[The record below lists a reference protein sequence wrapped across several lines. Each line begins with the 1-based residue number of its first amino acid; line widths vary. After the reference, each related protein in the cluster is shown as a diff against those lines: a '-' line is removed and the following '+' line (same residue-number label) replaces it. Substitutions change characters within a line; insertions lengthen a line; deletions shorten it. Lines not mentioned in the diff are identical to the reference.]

1 MVLMP
6 VILMFYGVIVLM
18 YYFDNRQHKLPHIHI
33 KYAEDE
39 AVLTIP
45 EAGFLK
51 GLYVRIK

>member
-18 YYFDNRQHKLPHIHI
+18 YYFDNRQHKLPRIHI

-45 EAGFLK
+45 AGFLK